1 MAVQIELDTLPGI
14 ETVMTNFNQIVI
26 REAQI
31 KKYLFCFDLPI
42 TQLKQESK
50 MLKVP

>member
-31 KKYLFCFDLPI
+31 KKYIFCFDLPVN
-42 TQLKQESK
+42 QLKQEIK
-50 MLKVP
+50 TPKAT